1 MRKLVIHAGFHKTGT
16 TALQHSL
23 SASGSALHKQGW
35 VYPVLSHGQSQSDS
49 ALALAKRGWGWKG
62 GGSKPIPMK
71 TWNRLVTRIN
81 RDSGNSVISSE
92 FFSELQLTHIEK
104 IKTAFPKHEIQIVF
118 TIRALDAIFPS
129 NFQQA
134 LKGGSDLGYEDW
146 LERILNDYQN
156 GKRSSFWRRNQHALV
171 IERWVDVFGKEQVT
185 LITSDVQNQRALYER
200 FETLLGLK
208 PDSLVRESGTGLNRG
223 LLLDEISLILEV
235 NRKYPKNGRWNE
247 YQTFIKHGVIDKFT
261 STPAETV
268 DETNRLR
275 TPAKFAKQINEIAK
289 LELARLRDLDVD
301 VLGSFGELEPGSLL
315 VGQNSEVKNIDLAK
329 VAAVLARQN
338 YDAVTTI
345 APRSLVKN
353 WLPYLEHRIPASSF
367 RFVTRTLGKLTGRS

>member
-289 LELARLRDLDVD
+289 LELARVRDLDVD